1 MSRLA
6 LFLASGTLAVLVSCV
21 PTSPCD
27 EYVDYICDCHADD
40 DRPGYDCDTLRVTYQ
55 NADPELQDECQVA
68 LNEQQDEDV
77 AEGYSCDAGDSAVA
91 SF

>member
-1 MSRLA
+1 MPRAALLLSLSLA
-6 LFLASGTLAVLVSCV
+6 ALTACV

-40 DRPGYDCDTLRVTYQ
+40 NRPGYDCDTLRVTYQ

-68 LNEQQDEDV
+68 LNEQEQQDVD
-77 AEGYSCDAGDSAVA
+77 EGYLCDAGDSAVA
-91 SF
+91 AF